1 MNRRNLNR
9 SINIDCRLDRR
20 TNSFAECHASR
31 WRVNNFYEHFE
42 NKTVQYLKK
51 KKNTDG
57 TAVECKRCHGRLAEL
72 VTIQRRAKAL
82 RLPRHGSGQEF
93 SLHCWGQH
101 YFVQEARELLEEFVS
116 NRRTLIWI
124 IEWFSKRT
132 GTSFQNGAP
141 SKKAEKKL
149 GWECRRVVLK
159 SDLAVVSLNEPSTSY
174 LFLNIL
180 TLAL

>member
-42 NKTVQYLKK
+42 NKTVQYL
-51 KKNTDG
+51 T
-57 TAVECKRCHGRLAEL
+57 LS
-72 VTIQRRAKAL
+72 

-93 SLHCWGQH
+93 SLHCWGQY